1 MGRMR
6 VRWWCYPEDGI
17 KTQMSTRCEL
27 DFGVQVEVEADVFG
41 VGRDL
46 WGRDV
51 SRRAELFQAFDLS
64 IKAAEGK
71 HQQRSGD

>member
-1 MGRMR
+1 MR

-27 DFGVQVEVEADVFG
+27 DFGVQVEVEVEADVFG

-46 WGRDV
+46 WGGMC
-51 SRRAELFQAFDLS
+51 RAERSLLKLS
-64 IKAAEGK
+64 I
-71 HQQRSGD
+71 